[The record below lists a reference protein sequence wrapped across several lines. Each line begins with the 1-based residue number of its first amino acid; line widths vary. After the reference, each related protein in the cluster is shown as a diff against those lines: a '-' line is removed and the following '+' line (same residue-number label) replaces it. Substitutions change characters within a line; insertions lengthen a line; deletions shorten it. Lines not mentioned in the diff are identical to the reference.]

1 MAVITVRGAR
11 THNLQDVTVEIPR
24 DALVVITG
32 PSGSGKSSL
41 AFSTLHAEGQRRYI
55 EALGVAARR
64 SVGHLPRPPVDS
76 IEGLTPTVAVAQAP
90 PPATARA
97 TVGTLTEID
106 DYLRLLMARV
116 GQARCPRCGAEVRA
130 THPAEIVAEV
140 LGLGEGRRLSILAPV
155 VRGAVGDHRGPWLAW
170 RKEGFVRARVD
181 GVDRDLG
188 DDLALDP
195 REPHD
200 IDLVIDRVVV
210 KDGVRPRISE
220 AVELAM
226 RQAAGVVRIVPV
238 EGEPW
243 LRSDRFVCVQCGTA
257 LPSPEPALFSAN
269 SVKGACPECRGLGSR
284 QLSRETEVAIERGK
298 SIRSGALAALL
309 GKKVPEAWSVRAV
322 EAGVDLDRPWDEL
335 PPESRE
341 WVLLGDDDAPG
352 LLDASARTAAA
363 KAKDEPEDGVA
374 DLRWEATIPCRRC
387 GGARLRP
394 EALAF
399 MIEGRSIAA
408 LAALSVGA
416 LGGFL
421 RGLHFAGALAPVATT
436 LRAEALGRLGYLER
450 AGLDY
455 VALDRPARTLSN
467 GEFQRAR
474 LAGQLGGGLS
484 GVTYVL
490 DEPTLGLH
498 PRDADRLMAAIR
510 DLLARGNAV
519 VMVEHDLDVIAGSDH
534 VIDMGPGAGVRGGQI
549 VAVGAPNT
557 LPGNPASVTGPWMT
571 AATRPVR
578 PRSRH
583 TPSGTLT
590 LRGAT
595 LHTLKDI
602 TVSIPLGCLSVITGV
617 SGSGKS
623 SLILGTLAP
632 WLRSKIEGTPPPSI
646 PLRGLDGSSPLERVV
661 IVDARPL
668 GRTPRSVPASAVGLM
683 SELRS
688 LFAAM
693 PEAKARGFN
702 AARFS
707 FNLKGGRC
715 ERCQGA
721 GVIRVGMDFLPDV
734 SLPCDLCDGARYEP
748 ETLQVKFRGWSIAD
762 LLGMTV
768 DQAIP
773 VLEAIPRARD
783 LLFGLR
789 DVGLGYLRLG
799 QSVTTLSG
807 GEAQR
812 VRLATEL
819 SRRGR
824 LRTMYLLDEPT
835 AGLHA
840 IDVDVLLTLLERLVD
855 EGNTVVCVEHHLD
868 VIARADHVIELGP
881 DGGEAG
887 GRVIAAGAP
896 EVLAGL
902 DTPTAPF
909 LARRMGIVRG
919 A

>member
-1 MAVITVRGAR
+1 MGAITVRGAR
-11 THNLQDVTVEIPR
+11 THNLQDVTVVIPR
-24 DALVVITG
+24 DVLVVITG

-41 AFSTLHAEGQRRYI
+41 AFSTVHAEGQRRYI

-64 SVGHLPRPPVDS
+64 SIGHLPKPPVDS
-76 IEGLTPTVAVAQAP
+76 IEGLTPTVAVAQTP

-106 DYLRLLMARV
+106 DHLRLLMARV
-116 GQARCPRCGAEVRA
+116 GRAHCPRCGAEVRA
-130 THPAEIVAEV
+130 THPAEVVAEV
-140 LGLGEGRRLSILAPV
+140 MALGEGSRLSIRAPV
-155 VRGAVGDHRGPWLAW
+155 VRAVVGDHRTEWLAW

-181 GVDRDLG
+181 GVDHDLG
-188 DDLALDP
+188 DELDLDP
-195 REPHD
+195 ALPHD

-210 KDGVRPRISE
+210 KDGARARIQE

-226 RQAAGVVRIVPV
+226 RQSGGVVRVVPV
-238 EGEPW
+238 EGPEW
-243 LRSDRFVCVQCGTA
+243 MRSDRFVCVQCGMA
-257 LPSPEPALFSAN
+257 LPSPEPALFSPN
-269 SVKGACPECRGLGSR
+269 SAKGACPECRGLGTQR
-284 QLSRETEVAIERGK
+284 LSRESEVAIERGR
-298 SIRSGALAALL
+298 SIRGGALAALL
-309 GKKVPEAWSVRAV
+309 GKKIPEAWSALAV
-322 EAGVDLDRPWDEL
+322 AAGVDLDRPWDEL

-341 WVLLGDDDAPG
+341 WVLLGDELSPG
-352 LLDASARTAAA
+352 LLDASARSP
-363 KAKDEPEDGVA
+363 KAKDEPDEAVA
-374 DLRWEATIPCRRC
+374 DLRWEATVPCARC
-387 GGARLRP
+387 AGARLRP

-399 MIEGRSIAA
+399 SIDGRSIAA
-408 LAALSVGA
+408 IAALAVGSLDA
-416 LGGFL
+416 FL
-421 RGLHFAGALAPVATT
+421 RGLRFVGALAPAAEA

-455 VALDRPARTLSN
+455 VSLDRPARTLSN

-474 LAGQLGGGLS
+474 LAAQLGGGLS

-490 DEPTLGLH
+490 DEPTLGMH
-498 PRDADRLMAAIR
+498 PRDVDRLMAAIR
-510 DLLARGNAV
+510 ELLARGNAV
-519 VMVEHDLDVIAGSDH
+519 LMAEHDLDVIAGSDH
-534 VIDMGPGAGVRGGQI
+534 VIDMGPGAGVRGGRV
-549 VAVGAPNT
+549 VAEGPPLT
-557 LPGNPASVTGPWMT
+557 LPGNRSSVTGPWMT
-571 AATRPVR
+571 AATRPLR
-578 PRSRH
+578 PRSH
-583 TPSGTLT
+583 PAPSGALT
-590 LRGAT
+590 LRGAS
-595 LHTLKDI
+595 LHTLKDV
-602 TVSIPLGCLSVITGV
+602 TVSVPLGCLTVVTGV

-632 WLRSKIEGTPPPSI
+632 WLRSKVEGLSPPSV
-646 PLRGLDGSSPLERVV
+646 PLRALEGSATIERVV

-683 SELRS
+683 GELRT

-721 GVIRVGMDFLPDV
+721 GVLRVGMDFLPDL
-734 SLPCDLCDGARYEP
+734 SLRCDLCDGARYEP

-768 DQAIP
+768 DEAIP
-773 VLEAIPRARD
+773 VLEAIPKARD
-783 LLFGLR
+783 LLLGLR
-789 DVGLGYLRLG
+789 DVGLGYLQLG
-799 QSVTTLSG
+799 QSVTTFSG

-824 LRTMYLLDEPT
+824 ARTVYLLDEPT

-840 IDVDVLLTLLERLVD
+840 SDVDVLLALLERLVS
-855 EGNTVVCVEHHLD
+855 EGSTVVCVEHHLD

-881 DGGEAG
+881 GGGEAG
-887 GRVIAAGAP
+887 GRVVATGTPEALAAM
-896 EVLAGL
+896 

-909 LARRMGIVRG
+909 LARRMGIARG

>member
-1 MAVITVRGAR
+1 MASITVRGAR
-11 THNLQDVTVEIPR
+11 THNLQNITVEIPR

-64 SVGHLPRPPVDS
+64 SVGRLPRPPVDA
-76 IEGLTPTVAVAQAP
+76 IDGLTPTVAVAQAP

-97 TVGTLTEID
+97 TVGTITEID
-106 DYLRLLMARV
+106 DHLRLLMARV
-116 GQARCPRCGAEVRA
+116 GRARCPDCGAEVRA

-140 LGLGEGRRLSILAPV
+140 MALGEGRRLSVHAPV
-155 VRGAVGDHRGPWLAW
+155 VRGASGDHRAAWLAW

-181 GVDRDLG
+181 GVDHDLG
-188 DDLALDP
+188 DDVTLDP
-195 REPHD
+195 ARPHD
-200 IDLVIDRVVV
+200 IDLIIDRVVV
-210 KDGVRPRISE
+210 KDGARSRIQE

-226 RQAAGVVRIVPV
+226 RHAGGVVRLVPA
-238 EGEPW
+238 EGSPW
-243 LRSDRFVCVQCGTA
+243 LRSDRFVCVACGMA
-257 LPSPEPALFSAN
+257 LPSPEPALFSFN
-269 SVKGACPECRGLGSR
+269 SVKGACPECRGLGTLR
-284 QLSRETEVAIERGK
+284 LSRESEVAIDRTR
-298 SIRSGALAALL
+298 SIRAGALAALL
-309 GKKVPEAWSVRAV
+309 GKKVPEAWSALAV
-322 EAGVDLDRPWDEL
+322 AAGVDLERPWDEL

-341 WVLLGDDDAPG
+341 WVLLGDDDSPG
-352 LLDASARTAAA
+352 LLDASARTTAA
-363 KAKDEPEDGVA
+363 KARDDADEAVA
-374 DLRWEATIPCRRC
+374 DLRWEETVPCRRC
-387 GGARLRP
+387 GGQRLRP

-399 MIEGRSIAA
+399 SIDGRSIAA
-408 LAALSVGA
+408 IAALPVGA
-416 LGGFL
+416 LESFL
-421 RGLHFAGALAPVATT
+421 RGLAFTGALAPVADA
-436 LRAEALGRLGYLER
+436 LRVEALGRLGYLER

-455 VALDRPARTLSN
+455 LSLDRPARTLSH

-474 LAGQLGGGLS
+474 LAAQLGGGLS
-484 GVTYVL
+484 GVTYIL

-498 PRDADRLMAAIR
+498 PRDADRLMTAIR
-510 DLLARGNAV
+510 DLLSRGNAV
-519 VMVEHDLDVIAGSDH
+519 VLVEHDLDVIAASDH
-534 VIDMGPGAGVRGGQI
+534 VIDLGPGAGARGGRV
-549 VAVGAPNT
+549 VAEGPPHT

-571 AATRPVR
+571 AATRPLR
-578 PRSRH
+578 PRPPPA
-583 TPSGTLT
+583 PSGSMT
-590 LRGAT
+590 LRGAS
-595 LHTLKDI
+595 LHTLKDV
-602 TVSIPLGCLSVITGV
+602 TVEIPLGCLTVVTGV

-623 SLILGTLAP
+623 SMILGTLAP
-632 WLRSKIEGTPPPSI
+632 WLRSKVDGATPPTV
-646 PLRGLDGSSPLERVV
+646 PLRALEGSAAVERVV

-683 SELRS
+683 GELRV

-762 LLGMTV
+762 VLGMTV
-768 DQAIP
+768 DEAIP
-773 VLEAIPRARD
+773 VLEAIPKLRD
-783 LLFGLR
+783 PLLGLR
-789 DVGLGYLRLG
+789 NVGLGYLRLG
-799 QSVTTLSG
+799 QPVTTLSG
-807 GEAQR
+807 GESQR

-824 LRTMYLLDEPT
+824 LRTVYLLDEPT

-840 IDVDVLLTLLERLVD
+840 SDVDVLLALLEGLVAD
-855 EGNTVVCVEHHLD
+855 GNTVVCVEHHLD

-881 DGGEAG
+881 GGGDAG
-887 GRVIAAGAP
+887 GRVLAAATP
-896 EVLAGL
+896 SALAAMN
-902 DTPTAPF
+902 TPTAPF
-909 LARRMGIVRG
+909 LAQRMGIARG